1 MRILFS
7 VHGYKPAW
15 RIGGPAISVP
25 ALAEGLVNRGHDV
38 TVFTTNSNLDQ
49 NLDVCTNK
57 IIDVDGVKVRYF
69 SREEPLKR
77 FFPKI
82 KYFSQSIGSLY
93 APDMPDALEKISS
106 SIDIMHSHLPFIY
119 PTFAMARAA
128 KRGGIPLFYHQRGVF
143 DPERLRFRGLK
154 KKVYLSL
161 IEKPILRQATTLI
174 ALTDAE
180 IESYQAL
187 GISTPC
193 RVIPNGI
200 DLPNLRSVEFDTFA
214 AENFN
219 IEARHQVILFM
230 GRLHPIKGVDKLLAA
245 FEKVAS
251 KFPNAL
257 LVLAG
262 PDEYGIKQDFIMRAQ
277 ASGLNQRVRFPG
289 MVSGIAKNALL
300 HRANLF
306 CLPSDAEGFS
316 MAILEALAHK
326 TAVLI
331 SPRCFFPDVEKFGA
345 GMIVEATV
353 SGIEMGLSKL
363 LLHPDLLRLMGESG
377 YDLVREKYTWNRVTD
392 MMIDAYEE
400 GIERFHWLRN
410 SS

>member
-1 MRILFS
+1 MKILFS

-25 ALAEGLVNRGHDV
+25 ALAEGLVHRGHDV
-38 TVFTTNSNLDQ
+38 IVFTTNSNLDE
-49 NLDVCTNK
+49 NLDVRTDK
-57 IIDVDGVKVRYF
+57 MVDVDGVKVRYF

-77 FFPKI
+77 FFPNI

-93 APDMPDALEKISS
+93 APEMSEALGEISS
-106 SIDIMHSHLPFIY
+106 SVDLMHTHLPFIY
-119 PTFAMARAA
+119 PTFATARAA
-128 KRGGIPLFYHQRGVF
+128 RKGGIPLFYHQRGVF

-154 KKVYLSL
+154 KKAYLSL

-174 ALTDAE
+174 ALTEAE
-180 IESYQAL
+180 RESYQAL

-200 DLPNLRSVEFDTFA
+200 DLPNIRANEFDA
-214 AENFN
+214 IVAKNFN

-230 GRLHPIKGVDKLLAA
+230 GRLHPIKGADKLLAA

-262 PDEYGIKQDFIMRAQ
+262 PDEYGIERDFIMRAQ
-277 ASGLNQRVRFPG
+277 ASGLTQRVRFPG
-289 MVSGIAKNALL
+289 MVSGADKNALL
-300 HRANLF
+300 HRADLF

-316 MAILEALAHK
+316 MAILEALAHR

-345 GMIVEATV
+345 GMIVDASVNGVEN
-353 SGIEMGLSKL
+353 GLNRL
-363 LLHPDLLRLMGESG
+363 LQQPDLLRLMGESG

-400 GIERFHWLRN
+400 GIKRFHRLRN

>member
-38 TVFTTNSNLDQ
+38 TVFTTNSNLDV
-49 NLDVCTNK
+49 NLDVCTDK
-57 IIDVDGVKVRYF
+57 IVDVNGVKVRYF
-69 SREEPLKR
+69 RREEPLKR
-77 FFPKI
+77 FLPNI
-82 KYFSQSIGSLY
+82 KYFNQSIGSLY
-93 APDMPDALEKISS
+93 APEMSEALQKISS
-106 SIDIMHSHLPFIY
+106 SIDLMHTHLPFIY
-119 PTFAMARAA
+119 PTLATARAA

-143 DPERLRFRGLK
+143 DPERLKFRGLK

-174 ALTDAE
+174 ALTEAE
-180 IESYQAL
+180 RESYTAL
-187 GISTPC
+187 GISTAC
-193 RVIPNGI
+193 KIIPNGI
-200 DLPNLRSVEFDTFA
+200 DLPNIRTNELEAIA

-230 GRLHPIKGVDKLLAA
+230 GRLHPIKGVDRLLAA

-262 PDEYGIKQDFIMRAQ
+262 PDEHGIEQDFVMRAQ
-277 ASGLNQRVRFPG
+277 VRGLTKRVRFLG
-289 MVSGIAKNALL
+289 MVSGVLKNALL
-300 HRANLF
+300 HRADLF

-331 SPRCFFPDVEKFGA
+331 SPRCFFPEVEKFGA
-345 GMIVEATV
+345 GMIVDATV
-353 SGIEMGLSKL
+353 DGVEMGLNKL
-363 LLHPDLLRLMGESG
+363 LPYPDLLKLMGESG
-377 YDLVREKYTWNRVTD
+377 YDLVRERYTWNRVTD

-400 GIERFHWLRN
+400 GVNRFNFFKNRT
-410 SS
+410 

>member
-25 ALAEGLVNRGHDV
+25 ALAEGLVQRGHDV
-38 TVFTTNSNLDQ
+38 TVFTTNSNQDA
-49 NLDVCTNK
+49 NLDVCTDK
-57 IIDVDGVKVRYF
+57 IVDVDGVKVRYF

-77 FFPKI
+77 FLPNI
-82 KYFSQSIGSLY
+82 KYFNQSIGSLY
-93 APDMPDALEKISS
+93 APEMSEALQKISS
-106 SIDIMHSHLPFIY
+106 SIDVMHTHLPFIY
-119 PTFAMARAA
+119 PTLATARAA
-128 KRGGIPLFYHQRGVF
+128 KRGGIPLFYHQRGVL
-143 DPERLRFRGLK
+143 DPERLKFRGLK

-161 IEKPILRQATTLI
+161 IEKPILRQVTTLI
-174 ALTDAE
+174 ALTEAE
-180 IESYQAL
+180 RESYAAL
-187 GISTPC
+187 GISNTC

-200 DLPNLRSVEFDTFA
+200 DLPDIRVDKLDAIA

-230 GRLHPIKGVDKLLAA
+230 GRLHPIKGVDRLVVA
-245 FEKVAS
+245 FERVAS

-262 PDEYGIKQDFIMRAQ
+262 PDEYGIERDFFMRAQ
-277 ASGLNQRVRFPG
+277 ARGLTQRVRFPG
-289 MVSGIAKNALL
+289 MVSGLLKSALL
-300 HRANLF
+300 HRADLF

-331 SPRCFFPDVEKFGA
+331 SPRCFFPEVEKFGA
-345 GMIVEATV
+345 GMIVDATIDGV
-353 SGIEMGLSKL
+353 EMGLNKL
-363 LLHPDLLRLMGESG
+363 LPQPDLLKFMGKSG
-377 YDLVREKYTWNRVTD
+377 YDLVKERYTWNRVAD

-400 GIERFHWLRN
+400 GVNRFNFFKNRA
-410 SS
+410 

>member
-1 MRILFS
+1 MRILLS

-25 ALAEGLVNRGHDV
+25 ALAEGLVHRGHDV
-38 TVFTTNSNLDQ
+38 TVFTTNSNLDV
-49 NLDVCTNK
+49 NLDVCTDR
-57 IIDVDGVKVRYF
+57 IVDVDGVKVRYF
-69 SREEPLKR
+69 NREEPLKH
-77 FFPKI
+77 FLPNI
-82 KYFSQSIGSLY
+82 KYFNQSIGSLY
-93 APDMPDALEKISS
+93 APDMSEALQKISS
-106 SIDIMHSHLPFIY
+106 SVDLMHTHLPFIY
-119 PTFAMARAA
+119 PTLATARAA

-143 DPERLRFRGLK
+143 DPARLKFRGLK

-180 IESYQAL
+180 RESYQAL

-200 DLPNLRSVEFDTFA
+200 DLPNMRSSEFNAIA

-262 PDEYGIKQDFIMRAQ
+262 PNEYGVERDFIMRVQ

-289 MVSGIAKNALL
+289 MVSGIAKTALL
-300 HRANLF
+300 YRADLF

-353 SGIEMGLSKL
+353 GGVEMGLNKL
-363 LLHPDLLRLMGESG
+363 LVHPDLLKLMGESG

-400 GIERFHWLRN
+400 GIKRFHWLRN
-410 SS
+410 SN